1 MQPEQRP
8 FEYWIDDRYPIPA
21 GFRIPVP
28 SLHVLHPRSRATAA
42 RCLTFRQPFVA
53 QTFNNS
59 KKRKGDQSYLAL
71 IDRCTESKRRKWKKN
86 KRNTKQEGTKEYMK
100 LEINVPVSGLDLAS
114 LLDGEQGLFLCQN
127 RGQNY
132 ITVAKAGHS
141 IAFGPTP
148 IGKPIQEQVLATV
161 GPEPWF
167 VTKISNSTEL
177 AELRGTFPGREG
189 R

>member
-1 MQPEQRP
+1 LR
-8 FEYWIDDRYPIPA
+8 IDRRTTD
-21 GFRIPVP
+21 GQ
-28 SLHVLHPRSRATAA
+28 AA
-42 RCLTFRQPFVA
+42 
-53 QTFNNS
+53 
-59 KKRKGDQSYLAL
+59 KKGNLSYLAD
-71 IDRCTESKRRKWKKN
+71 IERFATFIVS
-86 KRNTKQEGTKEYMK
+86 TKGGIRQMK

-148 IGKPIQEQVLATV
+148 IGKAIQEQVTTTV

-167 VTKISNSTEL
+167 ITKISNSTEV
-177 AELRGTFPGREG
+177 AEFRTSHSK
-189 R
+189 

>member
-1 MQPEQRP
+1 
-8 FEYWIDDRYPIPA
+8 
-21 GFRIPVP
+21 
-28 SLHVLHPRSRATAA
+28 
-42 RCLTFRQPFVA
+42 
-53 QTFNNS
+53 
-59 KKRKGDQSYLAL
+59 
-71 IDRCTESKRRKWKKN
+71 
-86 KRNTKQEGTKEYMK
+86 MK

-114 LLDGEQGLFLCQN
+114 LLDSEQGLFLCQN

-148 IGKPIQEQVLATV
+148 IGKPIQEQVTAGV

-177 AELRGTFPGREG
+177 AEFRTFHNK
-189 R
+189 

>member
-1 MQPEQRP
+1 
-8 FEYWIDDRYPIPA
+8 
-21 GFRIPVP
+21 
-28 SLHVLHPRSRATAA
+28 
-42 RCLTFRQPFVA
+42 
-53 QTFNNS
+53 
-59 KKRKGDQSYLAL
+59 
-71 IDRCTESKRRKWKKN
+71 
-86 KRNTKQEGTKEYMK
+86 MK

-148 IGKPIQEQVLATV
+148 IGKAVQEQVVAST

-177 AELRGTFPGREG
+177 AEFRGTFAGREG

>member
-1 MQPEQRP
+1 M
-8 FEYWIDDRYPIPA
+8 
-21 GFRIPVP
+21 
-28 SLHVLHPRSRATAA
+28 
-42 RCLTFRQPFVA
+42 
-53 QTFNNS
+53 
-59 KKRKGDQSYLAL
+59 
-71 IDRCTESKRRKWKKN
+71 N
-86 KRNTKQEGTKEYMK
+86 KRNQKTERKIMK

-132 ITVAKAGHS
+132 VTVAKAGHS

-148 IGKPIQEQVLATV
+148 IGKAIQEQPTSTL

-167 VTKISNSTEL
+167 ITKISNSTEL
-177 AELRGTFPGREG
+177 AEFRGSLYGREP

>member
-1 MQPEQRP
+1 MQ
-8 FEYWIDDRYPIPA
+8 
-21 GFRIPVP
+21 
-28 SLHVLHPRSRATAA
+28 LKL
-42 RCLTFRQPFVA
+42 C
-53 QTFNNS
+53 
-59 KKRKGDQSYLAL
+59 GDQQAGAHIKS
-71 IDRCTESKRRKWKKN
+71 SKERKKSK
-86 KRNTKQEGTKEYMK
+86 MK

-148 IGKPIQEQVLATV
+148 IGKQIQEQVTPSV

-177 AELRGTFPGREG
+177 AEYRTFHNK
-189 R
+189 